1 MPQQNGATLAFNRGL
16 LSALGLARVDIARYR
31 MAAKVMVNWMAR
43 VLGSMMLRPGW
54 AYIGATTANAQA
66 RTIPFIFGATDTA
79 RLEVTQGATRVWVND
94 SLVTRV
100 AVGTAVANGT
110 FATNI
115 ASWTN
120 SSEASATVT
129 WQAASQVAFLGTGT
143 TNAQLDQQV
152 TVAGGDIGKR
162 HALRIVIT
170 RGPISLRIGTSQG
183 DDSIINETVLNT
195 GTHSLA
201 FTPTG
206 NFWIRFISSRKSSTL
221 LASCTI
227 EAAGILT
234 LPTPWQAADLI
245 NLRWTQSADVVF
257 VGCSGYAQRQF
268 ERRATDSWSIVD
280 YSQTVEDGPFRPIN
294 TTNVTITPSAVFG
307 DITLTA
313 SKPFFKPGHV
323 GTLFRLLS
331 VGQVVSATLAAA
343 DTYSNPILVSGQKT
357 QRAIQVVITGVWV
370 GTLTLQYSLG
380 TPGNWIDSG
389 QTYTA
394 NTTTSYTDGFDNQT
408 IYYRIGFKPGN
419 FTSGSANV
427 TLGVNSGSITGIA
440 RITGYTSSTA
450 VSASTITDMG
460 NTTAT
465 TNWYE
470 GAWSTQRG
478 FPQVGALWQGRLWWF
493 GTSIFGS
500 VSDAYNSYDDTV
512 TGASAPIIGQFDSGP
527 VDNIYWA
534 IGLQQ
539 LVAGNASA
547 ETSIRSTYL
556 GDAISITNFNTMAG
570 STQGAANVDALKVD
584 KSGIFV
590 QVSGQ
595 RVFSLDLDVYT
606 YSYNSQE
613 LTLLVPDFN
622 AAGIIQLAIQNKP
635 DRRLH
640 CLRADGTV
648 GVMVWD
654 RAENVL
660 CWLEVS
666 PAAGGVV
673 EDISVLPGV
682 NQSDDQVYYIVRR
695 TVNGVTVRYHEKW
708 ALEGD
713 CTGLPVAKLADSFV
727 VYTGAATANLAT
739 IAPHLA
745 GQTVCVWGW
754 NTVTPYVDGN
764 GNKPGLDLGTY
775 VVQADGSVNGLTFNG
790 AGYPVT
796 NAVVGLPYTA
806 QWESMKQAFAAAL
819 GTPLNQSKRIPQLG
833 LLLQNTHAQGVKMGS
848 DFDHLDDLPW
858 DDLPRVSTA
867 DGAAAD
873 TNAILID
880 YDHQMSAFDDIWSTD
895 SRVCLQA
902 ASPRPCTVLA
912 FVAELDTS
920 G

>member
-1 MPQQNGATLAFNRGL
+1 MPEQNGATLAFNRGL
-16 LSALGLARVDIARYR
+16 LSTLGLARVDIARYR
-31 MAAKVMVNWMAR
+31 MAAKIMVNWMAR

-54 AYIGATTANAQA
+54 GYIGATASNAQA
-66 RTIPFIFGATDTA
+66 RTIPFVFGATDTA
-79 RLEVTQGATRVWVND
+79 RLEVTQSITRIWVND
-94 SLVTRV
+94 ALLTRV
-100 AVGTAVANGT
+100 SVGTAVANGS
-110 FATNI
+110 FPTNL

-129 WQAASQVAFLGTGT
+129 WQAAGKVAFLGTGS
-143 TNAQLDQQV
+143 TNAMLDQQV

-221 LASCTI
+221 LASCNI
-227 EAAGILT
+227 EAAGTLT
-234 LPTPWQAADLI
+234 LPTPWQAADLA
-245 NLRWTQSADVVF
+245 NLRWAQSADVVF
-257 VGCSGYAQRQF
+257 VGCSGYAQQQF
-268 ERRATDSWSIVD
+268 ERRASDSWSIVD
-280 YSQTVEDGPFRPIN
+280 YSQTVEDGPFRAIN
-294 TTNVTITPSAVFG
+294 ATNVTITPSAVFG

-313 SKPFFKPGHV
+313 SKAFFKPGHV

-331 VGQVVSATLAAA
+331 VGQLVSATLAAA
-343 DTYSNPILVSGQKT
+343 DTYSNPILVTGQKS
-357 QRAIQVVITGVWV
+357 QRAIQVVITGTWV

-419 FTSGSANV
+419 YTSGSANV

-440 RITGYTSSTA
+440 RITGYTSNLQ
-450 VSASTITDMG
+450 VNASTITDMG

-478 FPQVGALWQGRLWWF
+478 FPQVGNLWQGRLWWF

-500 VSDAYNSYDDTV
+500 VSDAYNSYDDTL
-512 TGASAPIIGQFDSGP
+512 TGASAPIIGQFDTGP
-527 VDNIYWA
+527 IDNIYWA

-570 STQGAANVDALKVD
+570 STQGAANVDAIKVD

-606 YSYNSQE
+606 YSYNSEE

-622 AAGIIQLAIQNKP
+622 AAGIIQIAIQNKP

-640 CLRADGTV
+640 CLRKDGTV
-648 GVMVWD
+648 GVLVWD
-654 RAENVL
+654 RTENVL
-660 CWLEVS
+660 CWLQVN
-666 PAAGGVV
+666 PAASGVV

-682 NQSDDQVYYIVRR
+682 NQAEDQVYYIVRR
-695 TVNGVTVRYHEKW
+695 TVNGATVRYHEKW

-713 CTGLPVAKLADSFV
+713 CTGLPTAKLADSFV
-727 VYTGAATANLAT
+727 VYSGATTANLTA
-739 IAPHLA
+739 IAPHLV

-764 GNKPGLDLGTY
+764 GNQPGLDLGTY
-775 VVQADGSVNGLTFNG
+775 VVQGDGSVNGLTFNG
-790 AGYPVT
+790 VSYPVT
-796 NAVVGLPYTA
+796 NAIVGLAYTA

-819 GTPLNQSKRIPQLG
+819 GTPLNQAKRIPRLG
-833 LLLQNTHAQGVKMGS
+833 LLLQNTHAQGVKIGN

-858 DDLPRVSTA
+858 DDLPRVSSA
-867 DGAAAD
+867 DGAAVD
-873 TNAILID
+873 TNAILTD
-880 YDHQMSAFDDIWSTD
+880 YDHQLSAFNDIWSTD
-895 SRVCLQA
+895 SRVCIQA

-912 FVAELDTS
+912 FTAELDTS